1 LEASLDADIVN
12 ELNQG
17 KGKEGECVIDLKKQ
31 IKDLMEGNASLTSK
45 VLMLEEKISSMEK
58 STLEKLNCY

>member
-1 LEASLDADIVN
+1 LEASLDSDSDIVN

-17 KGKEGECVIDLKKQ
+17 KGQEGECVIDLKEQ

-45 VLMLEEKISSMEK
+45 VLMLEEK
-58 STLEKLNCY
+58 